1 MLSEMATKAERFNSA
16 RQIENSS
23 PKPKK
28 PKARKPAPDVNAAT
42 PGVTGTGKARRN
54 FKQRPKGGAA
64 LEVSSESS
72 KASRK
77 STRSSAGHIKQAT
90 QLTRRQ
96 KRATHSPK
104 ERATR
109 AAARA

>member
-1 MLSEMATKAERFNSA
+1 MATKAEQFNSA
-16 RQIENSS
+16 QQLANSR

-28 PKARKPAPDVNAAT
+28 PKARKPPAEVNAAT

-54 FKQRPKGGAA
+54 FSKRPKGGAS
-64 LEVSSESS
+64 LELSSEGS
-72 KASRK
+72 KPSRK

-96 KRATHSPK
+96 KRATNSPK
-104 ERATR
+104 ELASR
-109 AAARA
+109 AAARS